1 MSEEN
6 ESTVRGMLEALSARP
21 EEAPAI
27 VGEFWDA
34 DADYYPVRKFP
45 EARPCHGRE
54 AVSRFLTDYFEAWS
68 YRYTINDLI
77 GVGDDRVLVC
87 ATLHA
92 EGRGS
97 EMKLEGD
104 IYHSVWLRHGLVLR
118 QEDHLTLRGALHALG
133 LDGDSI
139 EAAGLSK

>member
-1 MSEEN
+1 MSREN
-6 ESTVRGMLEALSARP
+6 EATVRRMLDALSARP

-34 DADYYPVRKFP
+34 DGDYYPVRKFP

-54 AVSRFLTDYFEAWS
+54 AISRFLTDYVEAWS

-87 ATLHA
+87 ATLHVK
-92 EGRGS
+92 GRGS
-97 EMKLEGD
+97 AMKLEGD
-104 IYHSVWLRHGLVLR
+104 IYHCIWVRHGRALR
-118 QEDHLTLRGALHALG
+118 QEDHLTLQGALHALG
-133 LDGDSI
+133 LEGDSLA
-139 EAAGLSK
+139 AAGLHS